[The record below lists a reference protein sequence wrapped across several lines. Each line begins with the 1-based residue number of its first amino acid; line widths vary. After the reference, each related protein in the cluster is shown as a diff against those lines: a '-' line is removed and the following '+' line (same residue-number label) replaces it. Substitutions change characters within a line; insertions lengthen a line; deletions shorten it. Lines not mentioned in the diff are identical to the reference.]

1 MPRFREIRG
10 LLAGVLA
17 TALTVLPVGS
27 GAIPYTDQVE
37 DDFAQAAVLDSA
49 LEDRLRTFLSTQPGR
64 YSVSVQELGGQERG
78 VAISA
83 RLRTE
88 PASTIKL
95 FYAWLALRQVDRGV
109 LSLGTV
115 LPSGFTLHT
124 CLKLMISVSDN
135 YCSIDI
141 REKLGNRWVNQQLA
155 AQGYPDSFLQLDSRG
170 EYLGKRT
177 STADLNRLLYRIESG
192 TALSATST
200 TFLHSLLLAQIW
212 RARISSGVDVA
223 AVVES
228 KSGQLKIDTGM
239 VEADVAIVRGP
250 TTSYVVSVIGSYNA
264 KKFVIQ
270 RLSRLIY
277 EHFEGPLVTLASYP
291 LEQYVTYRP
300 TTVTDSA
307 TATRGLVVPA
317 GTRVEVI
324 ASIRSRMYA
333 KVAGRTGWVPFAAL
347 RLRPEYRW

>member
-1 MPRFREIRG
+1 MV
-10 LLAGVLA
+10 AGVLA
-17 TALTVLPVGS
+17 VVLSVTPVASALLPTPNATS
-27 GAIPYTDQVE
+27 GEYAN
-37 DDFAQAAVLDSA
+37 AAVVDTA
-49 LEDRLRTFLSTQPGR
+49 LEDRLRAFLATQPGR
-64 YSVSVQELGGQERG
+64 YSVSVQEVGGQERQ
-78 VAISA
+78 VAISS

-95 FYAWLALRQVDRGV
+95 FYAWLVLRQIDRGV
-109 LSLGTV
+109 LTLGTV
-115 LPSGFTLHT
+115 LPSGLTVHT

-155 AQGYPDSFLQLDSRG
+155 AQGYPDTYLQLNTAG
-170 EYLGKRT
+170 GYVGKRT
-177 STADLNRLLYRIESG
+177 STADLNRLLYRIEAG
-192 TALSATST
+192 TALSASST
-200 TFLHSLLLAQIW
+200 TFLHSLLLAQVW

-223 AVVES
+223 ATVES

-239 VEADVAIVRGP
+239 VEADVAIVHGP
-250 TTSYVVSVIGSYNA
+250 TTTYLVSVIGSYNA

-277 EHFEGPLVTLASYP
+277 EQFEGPIVTLASYP
-291 LEQYVTYRP
+291 VEQYVTYRS
-300 TTVTDSA
+300 TTFGATA
-307 TATRGLVVPA
+307 TATRGVVLPA

-333 KVAGRTGWVPFAAL
+333 KVQGATGWVPFSAL